1 MCPAISQG
9 KEEKFIKFTHGFQ
22 GLISIDLRAYL
33 KEWNFD
39 KWGWS
44 VIKLLLNYKPLL
56 AF

>member
-9 KEEKFIKFTHGFQ
+9 REEKFIKFTHGFQ